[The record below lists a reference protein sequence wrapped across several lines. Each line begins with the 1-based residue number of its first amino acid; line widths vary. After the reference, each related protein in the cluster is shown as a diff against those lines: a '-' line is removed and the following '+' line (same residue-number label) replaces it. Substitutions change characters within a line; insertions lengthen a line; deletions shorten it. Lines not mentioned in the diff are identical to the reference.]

1 MCDTCGCNITDG
13 NRHLVSPGGRLAQ
26 TEDGRAAVTVLKNL
40 LSENDHQATHNR
52 AHFDARGILA
62 VNLMSSPG
70 AGKTALLEAT
80 IDALGDPGRIV
91 VIEGDL
97 ETEND
102 AARIRAKGVQAVQI
116 ATGSACHLDAHMVHE
131 ALHRLDLEGVDL
143 VFIENVGNLVCPA
156 SFDLGQHI
164 NVTLLS
170 VTEGDDKPAKYPV
183 MFRAADMMLL
193 TKTDLL
199 EVLDDF
205 DPLKAEQALRLVGS
219 AAPVLHASPR
229 KGAGVDH
236 WIDWIEGELIAQRA
250 RIAAGTTRRPAV
262 QSEGASLHATE
273 PFSGAHGHQH
283 GDAGHAH
290 GHHHAH
296 PHHHS
301 GATKP

>member
-13 NRHLVSPGGRLAQ
+13 NRHLVAAGGKLGQ
-26 TEDGRAAVTVLKNL
+26 TEDGRSAVTVLQSL
-40 LSENDHQATHNR
+40 LAENDHQALHNR

-80 IDALGDPGRIV
+80 IDALGDPSRMV

-102 AARIRAKGVQAVQI
+102 AARIRAKGVEAIQI

-131 ALHRLDLEGVDL
+131 ALHRLDLEHVDI

-156 SFDLGQHI
+156 SFDLGQHV

-183 MFRAADMMLL
+183 MFRAADLVLL

-199 EVLDDF
+199 AVLDDF
-205 DPLKAEQALRLVGS
+205 DPAKAEQALRLVGS
-219 AAPVLHASPR
+219 AAPVIHASPR
-229 KGAGVDH
+229 KGAGVAH
-236 WIDWIEGELIAQRA
+236 WIDWVEGELVAQRA
-250 RIAAGTTRRPAV
+250 RVGAGTTRRPPV
-262 QSEGASLHATE
+262 QAEGARLHAAD
-273 PFSGAHGHQH
+273 PSGGAHSHSH
-283 GDAGHAH
+283 GADHGHAH
-290 GHHHAH
+290 GHTHSHEHA
-296 PHHHS
+296 
-301 GATKP
+301 GAKS